1 MAKSVTKIILV
12 PQLKKIK
19 LLLLAATAQLT
30 PSPLK
35 PELQAHVNPP
45 FVLVQAALA

>member
-19 LLLLAATAQLT
+19 LWLLIAEQLT